1 MELLGKNHVNPELMR
16 SYAFLSKSAFIC
28 GQKIFGISYLST
40 ILLCFFFVLFQ
51 ICVHLRSSAAKNSLE
66 FFISPSFDK
75 FGAFSHVFKCEPKR
89 IDPEKFSFS
98 LKFSTA

>member
-1 MELLGKNHVNPELMR
+1 MIDFRNAGVIEKLRVPLQICVHLRPKNLSN
-16 SYAFLSKSAFIC
+16 FLSFNDLIV
-28 GQKIFGISYLST
+28 
-40 ILLCFFFVLFQ
+40 FFFVLFQ

-66 FFISPSFDK
+66 FLISPSFDK
-75 FGAFSHVFKCEPKR
+75 FGAFSHVIKCEPKR

>member
-1 MELLGKNHVNPELMR
+1 VIDFRNAGVIEKLRVPLQICVHLRPKNLWN
-16 SYAFLSKSAFIC
+16 FLSFNDLIV
-28 GQKIFGISYLST
+28 
-40 ILLCFFFVLFQ
+40 FFFVLFQ

-66 FFISPSFDK
+66 FLISPSFDK